1 VKKLKAV
8 AEISRPINVL
18 ITFLTVIVA
27 GFIALHE
34 ISYQPAIFYAA
45 ISAALINAAGNI
57 INDIFDLDVDK
68 VNRPER
74 VLPSNRMKKSEA
86 YFFFAIFNLTALI
99 FAYFVNIACLV
110 ISIFAIIIVFFYSLY
125 FKKVI
130 LLGNFIVGFLT
141 GMAFVYG
148 GLAVDSLETSIIP
161 AFYAMVINFV
171 REIIKDVEDM
181 EGDKEAGIDTY
192 PLIFG
197 ADASFFVSKIVIL
210 AFAFITL
217 LPYVLKIYSFYYLLI
232 VLAIDT
238 SLIYFSFGLKKES
251 SKREINNFSKLLKV
265 NMVLGLLAV
274 WFGSYR

>member
-1 VKKLKAV
+1 
-8 AEISRPINVL
+8 
-18 ITFLTVIVA
+18 
-27 GFIALHE
+27 
-34 ISYQPAIFYAA
+34 
-45 ISAALINAAGNI
+45 
-57 INDIFDLDVDK
+57 
-68 VNRPER
+68 
-74 VLPSNRMKKSEA
+74 
-86 YFFFAIFNLTALI
+86 
-99 FAYFVNIACLV
+99 
-110 ISIFAIIIVFFYSLY
+110 
-125 FKKVI
+125 
-130 LLGNFIVGFLT
+130 
-141 GMAFVYG
+141 
-148 GLAVDSLETSIIP
+148 
-161 AFYAMVINFV
+161 
-171 REIIKDVEDM
+171 M
-181 EGDKEAGIDTY
+181 EGDKAAGIDTY

>member
-86 YFFFAIFNLTALI
+86 YFLFAIFNLTALI